1 MWREIGRFGKKLV
14 EQGLVPS
21 HFGNISVR
29 VGDKIL
35 ITRSGSMLDEITEK
49 DVVEVDLYKEGSMDI
64 IASSETISHR
74 MIYQKTSAQAII
86 HTHAPYAVVQSMMS
100 DSDRFVPIDSEG
112 SYFLHDVPVVTGG
125 IGSKEM
131 AVNLSEALKERKGA
145 IVKGHGTFA
154 TGKILEEAF
163 VVTTMIEHSA
173 MLKYLVECDKKGND

>member
-1 MWREIGRFGKKLV
+1 MWREMNRFGKKLV

-29 VGDKIL
+29 MGDKII

-49 DVVEVDLYKEGSMDI
+49 DVVEVDLHGEGSMDI

-74 MIYQKTSAQAII
+74 MIYQNTSAQAII
-86 HTHAPYAVVQSMMS
+86 HTHAPYAVVQSLLS

-112 SYFLHDVPVVTGG
+112 SYFLHDVPIVTGG

-131 AVNLSEALKERKGA
+131 ALNLSEALRERKGV

-154 TGKILEEAF
+154 IGKILEEAF
-163 VVTTMIEHSA
+163 IVTTMIEHSA
-173 MLKYLVECDKKGND
+173 MLKYLVDCKKRD